1 MAVKVECLSD
11 VETTNFSE
19 PKDMNNNQHGAAIQS
34 NDGEE
39 LRKSLGF
46 IQAFAY
52 VVGILL
58 GTGVFVSPSLVAR
71 QTSNMGMALVAWLLA
86 AIPCML
92 GALCLCELAC
102 MLRKTGGTY
111 LFILEAYGQEIAYI
125 TIWAKVIVVMPA
137 VTAILGI
144 TAGEHILAPFYDIN
158 SKSGIWLVKT
168 IAVLFCLAS
177 FGINCLSNSFV
188 GKTQVVV
195 TGTQT
200 LITLFIV
207 CLGVWRISQNGMQ
220 NFNTMFQGSGNFDLG
235 KFGIALYNGLWAYD
249 GWACLSSITEELRN
263 VERDLRLAVVTGIS
277 FVTVCFI
284 FISLAL
290 MSALTH
296 NEIAKSAT
304 VISDFVVR
312 VLGSKA
318 SFVIPVAVTLS
329 CFGSS
334 NAAYFM
340 QARATLS
347 AAREGQLP
355 AVFSY
360 IHKKKR
366 TPVPAT
372 FLQLAVTT
380 IWVLSVGEKIQSMI
394 TSMLFAVWLEYGL
407 ATFAVVLLRF
417 KRPELSRPLK
427 VWIANPIITSIIAL
441 FLVIVPF
448 ARRPIESSVCLAILL
463 TGIPVHHV
471 FVKKKEKL
479 PNKLMMLMSRLE
491 NILQSE
497 LNLVPCVYKETP

>member
-1 MAVKVECLSD
+1 MAAKVESLPEHSI
-11 VETTNFSE
+11 TNGSE
-19 PKDMNNNQHGAAIQS
+19 PNEMNNNQDGAATEG
-34 NDGEE
+34 NGGEE

-71 QTSNMGMALVAWLLA
+71 QTSNMGMALIAWLLA
-86 AIPCML
+86 AIPCLL

-111 LFILEAYGQEIAYI
+111 LFILEAYGQEVAYI

-144 TAGEHILAPFYDIN
+144 TAGEHILSPFYDIFSN
-158 SKSGIWLVKT
+158 SGIWLVKT

-195 TGTQT
+195 TATQT
-200 LITLFIV
+200 LITMFIV
-207 CLGVWRISQNGMQ
+207 CLGVLKISQDGMQ

-277 FVTVCFI
+277 FVTVCFLL
-284 FISLAL
+284 ISLAL

-296 NEIAKSAT
+296 KEIAQSAT
-304 VISDFVVR
+304 VTSHFVVK

-318 SFVIPVAVTLS
+318 SFIIPVAVTLS

-355 AVFSY
+355 AIFSY
-360 IHKKKR
+360 IHRKKR

-372 FLQLAVTT
+372 FLQLVITT
-380 IWVLSVGEKIQSMI
+380 IWVLSVGEKIESMI
-394 TSMLFAVWLEYGL
+394 TSMLFAVWLEYSL
-407 ATFAVVLLRF
+407 AIFAVVVLRL
-417 KRPELSRPLK
+417 KRPMLSRPFK
-427 VWIANPIITSIIAL
+427 VWLANPIVTSIIAL
-441 FLVIVPF
+441 FLVVVPF
-448 ARRPIESSVCLAILL
+448 VRRPIESSVCLAILL
-463 TGIPVHHV
+463 TGIPVHYV

-479 PNKLMMLMSRLE
+479 PNKLMMLMNRLE
-491 NILQSE
+491 DVLQSK
-497 LNLVPCVYKETP
+497 LNLVPCIYKETP